1 VFQHVLEKRGGQA
14 QVLIDPS
21 ISMKTIGN
29 SHLAILGGEYGIQTD
44 LIKDHGR
51 VVVAVVKSYIVYGE
65 HFMKTYKQLMEE
77 MTSAGGGIAG
87 MHQSVTPT
95 DGLPEIGGR
104 EADRIRVNKKKK
116 KTNETFAGCRVFT
129 LTSEEYSKCM
139 RGRNKYERWN
149 KKMNME
155 ELNNQDI
162 RTYSHRN
169 PGQPVV
175 IKDGTTGIMAYLIP
189 PTTR

>member
-1 VFQHVLEKRGGQA
+1 
-14 QVLIDPS
+14 
-21 ISMKTIGN
+21 MK
-29 SHLAILGGEYGIQTD
+29 S
-44 LIKDHGR
+44 
-51 VVVAVVKSYIVYGE
+51 
-65 HFMKTYKQLMEE
+65 YKQLKEE
-77 MTSAGGGIAG
+77 LDEMMTSTSGGVAG
-87 MHQSVTPT
+87 MHQSITPT
-95 DGLPEIGGR
+95 DSLPEIGGR
-104 EADRIRVNKKKK
+104 EADRIKVNKKKK

-129 LTSEEYSKCM
+129 LTSEEYNNCM

-155 ELNNQDI
+155 ELTNQDI

-189 PTTR
+189 PTKR